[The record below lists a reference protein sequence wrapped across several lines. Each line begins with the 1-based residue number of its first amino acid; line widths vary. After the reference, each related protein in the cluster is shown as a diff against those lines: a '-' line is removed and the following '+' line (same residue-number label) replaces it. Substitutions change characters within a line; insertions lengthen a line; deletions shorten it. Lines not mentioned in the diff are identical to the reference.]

1 MAFEF
6 DPDAMFK
13 ACALYLSKGLI
24 LVRVHGIWPD
34 GRCTCG
40 RKEHAIGKSGERNCG
55 KHPVGED
62 WANHVATAEDDILA
76 WLEDGIP
83 FNVGCLL
90 GPRGG
95 MIDSEDDDEAAKRF
109 RKSIGMDDLETPTW
123 TSGKSTHQLTRW
135 DDCLSTCKGTAS
147 PGGLEVR
154 IGAGNSSIQSV
165 LPPSWHRSG
174 VQYAWKPGFSLD
186 DVDIARTPKALLV
199 ALSNGAGHEASRPDE
214 KPASTM
220 LFGQIPDGHRH
231 RAILRWAWF
240 KIVNQLN
247 PLNRASQDITT
258 REILLLNQQNCKPP
272 ADERHVR
279 KIISD
284 CYEHYRKKK
293 ESGWSPS
300 ERDAEEAIAEAEL
313 DKITA
318 PSRGTKPPTGSGFE
332 LYGLKKVTV
341 GKTEAYEPGEWR
353 IEMIHSDPPEIIL
366 CVPAWEMT
374 PCRGRIHMTFDT
386 FRSAPKVA
394 AAVFTSTRNYIL
406 DGDAGRWQKIWK
418 GHDAC
423 KANNYQSIPGLM
435 ELLMAQKREKDDIA
449 VGTSSLRYAQLAS
462 YVLQVFKKATQP
474 RDEDK
479 PEPNESGRPCWVTPD
494 ELWLQW
500 GKVWEDIGRSH
511 DVVAGE
517 RNRVRA
523 KLLETMGQRDFD
535 HRRHRFPS
543 GRLEYVVFTREW
555 VSALEGLAAGD
566 GNDWTVKGDADGGE
580 AIDPNHS
587 PSTVHETEVLAG
599 QGLAVDGFLS

>member
-40 RKEHAIGKSGERNCG
+40 RKDHAIGKSGERNCG
-55 KHPVGED
+55 KHPVGDD
-62 WANHVATAEDDILA
+62 WASRVAKTEDDILE

-90 GPRGG
+90 GPKGG
-95 MIDSEDDDEAAKRF
+95 MIDSEDDDEAARQF

-135 DDCLSTCKGTAS
+135 DDCLSECKGTAS

-154 IGAGNSSIQSV
+154 MGAGEASIQSV

-174 VQYAWKPGFSLD
+174 VQYSWKPGFSLD
-186 DVDIARTPKALLV
+186 DVEIARTPKALLV
-199 ALSNGAGHEASRPDE
+199 ALSNGAGRSAGKPDE

-220 LFGQIPDGHRH
+220 LFGKIPDGHRH
-231 RAILRWAWF
+231 RAILRWSWF
-240 KIVNQLN
+240 KIVNQRN
-247 PLNRASQDITT
+247 PLDRTMQEITT
-258 REILLLNQQNCKPP
+258 REILLLNKENCQPP
-272 ADERHVR
+272 ADEKHVR
-279 KIISD
+279 QIIAD
-284 CYEHYRKKK
+284 CLEHYRRRK
-293 ESGWSPS
+293 ETGWSPADA
-300 ERDAEEAIAEAEL
+300 DAEESAVEREL
-313 DKITA
+313 DNIAAAEDGKK
-318 PSRGTKPPTGSGFE
+318 KPPPGSGFE

-341 GKTEAYEPGEWR
+341 GKTEAYEPGDWR
-353 IEMIHSDPPEIIL
+353 IEMIHSDPPEIVL
-366 CVPAWEMT
+366 CVPLWEAT

-394 AAVFTSTRNYIL
+394 AAVFTATRAYIL

-418 GHDAC
+418 GNDAC
-423 KANNYQSIPGLM
+423 KANGFQAVPGLM
-435 ELLMAQKREKDDIA
+435 ELLMARKREEDDIA
-449 VGTSSLRYAQLAS
+449 VGTSSLRYAQLAG
-462 YVLQVFKKATQP
+462 YVLQVIKKATTP
-474 RDEDK
+474 KSEDN

-500 GKVWEDIGRSH
+500 GKIWEDIGRSH
-511 DVVAGE
+511 DVVPGE

-523 KLLETMGQRDFD
+523 KLLEIMGQRDFD
-535 HRRHRFPS
+535 HRRHRFES

-555 VSALEGLAAGD
+555 LAALERLSAGD
-566 GNDWTVKGDADGGE
+566 DGDWTVKGDADGGE
-580 AIDPNHS
+580 AIYQNHS
-587 PSTVHETEVLAG
+587 PSTVHEA
-599 QGLAVDGFLS
+599 QAV

>member
-40 RKEHAIGKSGERNCG
+40 RKDHAIGKSGERNCG
-55 KHPVGED
+55 KHPVGDD
-62 WANHVATAEDDILA
+62 WASRVARTEDDILE

-90 GPRGG
+90 GPKGG
-95 MIDSEDDDEAAKRF
+95 MIDTEDDDELGRQF

-123 TSGKSTHQLTRW
+123 TSGKSTHQVTLW
-135 DDCLSTCKGTAS
+135 DDCLSECKGTAS

-154 IGAGNSSIQSV
+154 MGAGEASIQSV

-174 VQYAWKPGFSLD
+174 VQYAWKPGFSLE
-186 DVDIARTPKALLV
+186 DVEIARTPKALLV
-199 ALSNGAGHEASRPDE
+199 ALSNGAGRSAGKPDE

-220 LFGQIPDGHRH
+220 LFGKIPDGHRH
-231 RAILRWAWF
+231 RAILRWSWF
-240 KIVNQLN
+240 KIVNQRN
-247 PLNRASQDITT
+247 PLDRTMQEITT
-258 REILLLNQQNCKPP
+258 REILLLNKENCQPP
-272 ADERHVR
+272 ADEKHVR
-279 KIISD
+279 QIIAD
-284 CYEHYRKKK
+284 CLEHYRRRK
-293 ESGWSPS
+293 ETGWSPS
-300 ERDAEEAIAEAEL
+300 DADADESAVEREL
-313 DKITA
+313 DNIAAADDGKK
-318 PSRGTKPPTGSGFE
+318 KPPPGSGFE

-341 GKTEAYEPGEWR
+341 GKTEAYEPGDWR
-353 IEMIHSDPPEIIL
+353 IEMIHSDPPEIVL
-366 CVPAWEMT
+366 CVPLWEAT

-394 AAVFTSTRNYIL
+394 AAVFTATRAYIL

-423 KANNYQSIPGLM
+423 KANGFQAVPGLM
-435 ELLMAQKREKDDIA
+435 ELLMARKRAEDDIE
-449 VGTSSLRYAQLAS
+449 VGTSSLRYAQLAG
-462 YVLQVFKKATQP
+462 YVLQVIKKATTP
-474 RDEDK
+474 KSEDN

-500 GKVWEDIGRSH
+500 GKIWEDIGRSH
-511 DVVAGE
+511 DVVPGE

-523 KLLETMGQRDFD
+523 KLLEIMGQRDFD
-535 HRRHRFPS
+535 HRRHRFES

-555 VSALEGLAAGD
+555 LAALERLAAGD
-566 GNDWTVKGDADGGE
+566 DGDWTVKGDADGGE
-580 AIDPNHS
+580 AIYQNHS
-587 PSTVHETEVLAG
+587 PSTVHEA
-599 QGLAVDGFLS
+599 QAV

>member
-1 MAFEF
+1 MPFEF

-40 RKEHAIGKSGERNCG
+40 RKDHAIGKSGERNCG

-62 WANHVATAEDDILA
+62 WANRVATTEDDVLD

-95 MIDSEDDDEAAKRF
+95 MIDSEDDDDHAKQF

-135 DDCLSTCKGTAS
+135 DDCLSDCKGTAH

-154 IGAGNSSIQSV
+154 LGAGETSIQSV

-174 VQYAWKPGFSLD
+174 VQYAWKLGFSLD
-186 DVDIARTPKALLV
+186 DVEIALTPKALLV
-199 ALSNGAGHEASRPDE
+199 ALSNGAGRSAGRPDE
-214 KPASTM
+214 KPATTM
-220 LFGQIPDGHRH
+220 LFGKIPDGHRH
-231 RAILRWAWF
+231 RAILRWSWF
-240 KIVNQLN
+240 KIVNQRD
-247 PLNRASQDITT
+247 PLDRAMQEVTT
-258 REILLLNQQNCKPP
+258 REILLLNKENCQPP
-272 ADERHVR
+272 ADEKHVR
-279 KIISD
+279 QIISD
-284 CYEHYRKKK
+284 CLEHYRKKR
-293 ESGWSPS
+293 ESGWFPGDTDGKESAVD
-300 ERDAEEAIAEAEL
+300 EEL
-313 DKITA
+313 DKIA
-318 PSRGTKPPTGSGFE
+318 GADEGKKKPRPGSGFE

-341 GKTEAYEPGEWR
+341 GKTEAYEPGDWK

-366 CVPAWEMT
+366 CVPLWEAT

-394 AAVFTSTRNYIL
+394 AAVFTATRSYIL
-406 DGDAGRWQKIWK
+406 DGDAGKWQKIWK

-423 KANNYQSIPGLM
+423 KANNFQSVPGLM
-435 ELLMAQKREKDDIA
+435 ELLMAKKREEDDIE
-449 VGTSSLRYAQLAS
+449 VGTSSLRYAQLAG
-462 YVLQVFKKATQP
+462 YVLQVFKRATQP
-474 RDEDK
+474 KNEDK

-494 ELWLQW
+494 DLWFQW

-511 DVVAGE
+511 DVAPGE

-523 KLLETMGQRDFD
+523 KLLEIMGQRDFE
-535 HRRHRFPS
+535 HRRHRFEG

-555 VSALEGLAAGD
+555 VDALERLAAGD
-566 GNDWTVKGDADGGE
+566 EDDWTVKGDADGG
-580 AIDPNHS
+580 
-587 PSTVHETEVLAG
+587 
-599 QGLAVDGFLS
+599 

>member
-40 RKEHAIGKSGERNCG
+40 RKDHAIGKSGERNCG
-55 KHPVGED
+55 KHPVGDD
-62 WANHVATAEDDILA
+62 WASRVARTEDDILE

-90 GPRGG
+90 GPKGG
-95 MIDSEDDDEAAKRF
+95 MIDSEDDDEAARQF

-135 DDCLSTCKGTAS
+135 DDCLSECKGTAS

-154 IGAGNSSIQSV
+154 MGAGEASIQSV

-174 VQYAWKPGFSLD
+174 IQYSWKPGFSLD
-186 DVDIARTPKALLV
+186 DVEIARTPKALLV
-199 ALSNGAGHEASRPDE
+199 ALSNGAGRSAGKPDE

-220 LFGQIPDGHRH
+220 LFGKIPDGHRH
-231 RAILRWAWF
+231 RAILRWSWF
-240 KIVNQLN
+240 KIVNQRN
-247 PLNRASQDITT
+247 PLDRTMQEITT
-258 REILLLNQQNCKPP
+258 REILLLNKENCQPP
-272 ADERHVR
+272 ADEKHVR
-279 KIISD
+279 QIIAD
-284 CYEHYRKKK
+284 CLEHYRRRK
-293 ESGWSPS
+293 ETGWSPADA
-300 ERDAEEAIAEAEL
+300 DAEESAVEREL
-313 DKITA
+313 DNIAAAEDGKK
-318 PSRGTKPPTGSGFE
+318 KPPPGSGFE

-341 GKTEAYEPGEWR
+341 GKTEAYEPGDWR
-353 IEMIHSDPPEIIL
+353 IEMIHSDPPEIVL
-366 CVPAWEMT
+366 CVPLWEAT

-394 AAVFTSTRNYIL
+394 AAVFTATRAYIL

-423 KANNYQSIPGLM
+423 KANGFQAVPGLM
-435 ELLMAQKREKDDIA
+435 ELLMARKREEDDIA
-449 VGTSSLRYAQLAS
+449 VGTSSLRYAQLAG
-462 YVLQVFKKATQP
+462 YVLQVIKKATTP
-474 RDEDK
+474 KSEDN
-479 PEPNESGRPCWVTPD
+479 PEPNESGRPCWATPD

-500 GKVWEDIGRSH
+500 GKIWEDIGRSH
-511 DVVAGE
+511 DVVPGE

-523 KLLETMGQRDFD
+523 KLLEIMGQRDFD
-535 HRRHRFPS
+535 HRRHRFES

-555 VSALEGLAAGD
+555 LAALERLASGEDGD
-566 GNDWTVKGDADGGE
+566 RTVKGDADGGE
-580 AIDPNHS
+580 AIYQNHS
-587 PSTVHETEVLAG
+587 PSTVHEAQV
-599 QGLAVDGFLS
+599 V

>member
-40 RKEHAIGKSGERNCG
+40 RKDHAIGKSGERNCG
-55 KHPVGED
+55 KHPVGDD
-62 WANHVATAEDDILA
+62 WASRVARTEDDILE

-90 GPRGG
+90 GPKGG
-95 MIDSEDDDEAAKRF
+95 MIDSEDDDEAARQF

-135 DDCLSTCKGTAS
+135 DDCLSECKGTAS

-154 IGAGNSSIQSV
+154 MGAGEASIQSV

-174 VQYAWKPGFSLD
+174 IQYSWKPGFSLD
-186 DVDIARTPKALLV
+186 DVEIARTPKALLV
-199 ALSNGAGHEASRPDE
+199 ALSNGAGRSAGKPDE

-220 LFGQIPDGHRH
+220 LFGKIPDGHRH
-231 RAILRWAWF
+231 RAILRWSWF
-240 KIVNQLN
+240 KIVNQRN
-247 PLNRASQDITT
+247 PLDRTMQEITT
-258 REILLLNQQNCKPP
+258 REILLLNKENCQPP
-272 ADERHVR
+272 ADEKHVR
-279 KIISD
+279 QIIAD
-284 CYEHYRKKK
+284 CLEHYRRRK
-293 ESGWSPS
+293 ETGWSPADA
-300 ERDAEEAIAEAEL
+300 DAEESAVEREL
-313 DKITA
+313 DNIAAAEDGKK
-318 PSRGTKPPTGSGFE
+318 KPPPGSGFE

-341 GKTEAYEPGEWR
+341 GKTEAYEPGDWR
-353 IEMIHSDPPEIIL
+353 IEMIHSDPPEIVL
-366 CVPAWEMT
+366 CVPLWEAT

-394 AAVFTSTRNYIL
+394 AAVFTATRAYIL

-423 KANNYQSIPGLM
+423 KANGFQAVPGLM
-435 ELLMAQKREKDDIA
+435 ELLMARKREEDDIA
-449 VGTSSLRYAQLAS
+449 VGTSSLRYAQLAG
-462 YVLQVFKKATQP
+462 YVLQVIKKATTP
-474 RDEDK
+474 KSDDN

-500 GKVWEDIGRSH
+500 GKIWEDIGRSH
-511 DVVAGE
+511 DVVPGE

-523 KLLETMGQRDFD
+523 KLLEIMGQRDFD
-535 HRRHRFPS
+535 HRRHRFES

-555 VSALEGLAAGD
+555 LAALERLASGED
-566 GNDWTVKGDADGGE
+566 GDWTVKGDADGGE
-580 AIDPNHS
+580 SIYQNHS
-587 PSTVHETEVLAG
+587 PSTVHEAQV
-599 QGLAVDGFLS
+599 V

>member
-40 RKEHAIGKSGERNCG
+40 RKDHAIGKSGERNCG
-55 KHPVGED
+55 KHPVGDD
-62 WANHVATAEDDILA
+62 WASRVAKTEDDILE

-90 GPRGG
+90 GPKGG
-95 MIDSEDDDEAAKRF
+95 MIDSEDDDEAARQF

-135 DDCLSTCKGTAS
+135 DDCLSECKGTAS

-154 IGAGNSSIQSV
+154 MGAGEASIQSV

-174 VQYAWKPGFSLD
+174 IQYSWKPGFSLD
-186 DVDIARTPKALLV
+186 DVEIARTPKALLV
-199 ALSNGAGHEASRPDE
+199 ALSNGAGRSAGKPDE

-220 LFGQIPDGHRH
+220 LFGKIPDGHRH
-231 RAILRWAWF
+231 RAILRWSWF
-240 KIVNQLN
+240 KLVNQRN
-247 PLNRASQDITT
+247 PLDRTMQEITT
-258 REILLLNQQNCKPP
+258 REILLLNKENCQPP
-272 ADERHVR
+272 ADEKHVR
-279 KIISD
+279 QIIAD
-284 CYEHYRKKK
+284 CLEHYRRRK
-293 ESGWSPS
+293 ETGWSPADA
-300 ERDAEEAIAEAEL
+300 DAEESAVEREL
-313 DKITA
+313 DNIAAAEDGKK
-318 PSRGTKPPTGSGFE
+318 KPPPGSGFE

-341 GKTEAYEPGEWR
+341 GKTEAYEPGDWR
-353 IEMIHSDPPEIIL
+353 IEMIHSDPPEIVL
-366 CVPAWEMT
+366 CVPLWEAT

-394 AAVFTSTRNYIL
+394 AAVFTATRAYIL

-423 KANNYQSIPGLM
+423 KANGFQAVPGLM
-435 ELLMAQKREKDDIA
+435 ELLMARKREEDDIA
-449 VGTSSLRYAQLAS
+449 VGTSSLRYAQLAG
-462 YVLQVFKKATQP
+462 YVLQVIKKATTP
-474 RDEDK
+474 KSEDS

-500 GKVWEDIGRSH
+500 GKIWEDIGRSH
-511 DVVAGE
+511 DVVPGE

-523 KLLETMGQRDFD
+523 KLLEIMGQRDFD
-535 HRRHRFPS
+535 HRRHRFES

-555 VSALEGLAAGD
+555 LAALERLASGED
-566 GNDWTVKGDADGGE
+566 GDWTVKGDADGGKT
-580 AIDPNHS
+580 IHQNHS
-587 PSTVHETEVLAG
+587 PSTVHEAQV
-599 QGLAVDGFLS
+599 V

>member
-40 RKEHAIGKSGERNCG
+40 RKDHAIGKSGERNCG
-55 KHPVGED
+55 KHPVGDD
-62 WANHVATAEDDILA
+62 WASRVAKTEDDILE

-90 GPRGG
+90 GPKGG
-95 MIDSEDDDEAAKRF
+95 MIDSEDDDEAARQF

-135 DDCLSTCKGTAS
+135 DDCLSECKGTAS

-154 IGAGNSSIQSV
+154 MGAGEASIQSV

-174 VQYAWKPGFSLD
+174 VQYSWKPGFSLD
-186 DVDIARTPKALLV
+186 DVEIARTPKALLV
-199 ALSNGAGHEASRPDE
+199 ALSNGAGRSAGKPDE

-220 LFGQIPDGHRH
+220 LFGKIPDGHRH
-231 RAILRWAWF
+231 RAILRWSWF
-240 KIVNQLN
+240 KIVNQRN
-247 PLNRASQDITT
+247 PLDRTMQEITT
-258 REILLLNQQNCKPP
+258 REILLLNKENCQPP
-272 ADERHVR
+272 ADEKHVR
-279 KIISD
+279 QIIAD
-284 CYEHYRKKK
+284 CLEHYRRRK
-293 ESGWSPS
+293 ETGWSPADA
-300 ERDAEEAIAEAEL
+300 DAEESSVEREL
-313 DKITA
+313 DNIAAAEDGKK
-318 PSRGTKPPTGSGFE
+318 KPPPGSGFE

-341 GKTEAYEPGEWR
+341 GKTEAYEPGDWR
-353 IEMIHSDPPEIIL
+353 IEMIHSDPPEIVL
-366 CVPAWEMT
+366 CVPLWEAT
-374 PCRGRIHMTFDT
+374 PCRGRIHMAFDT

-394 AAVFTSTRNYIL
+394 AAVFTATRAYIL

-423 KANNYQSIPGLM
+423 KANGFQAVPGLM
-435 ELLMAQKREKDDIA
+435 ELLMARKREEDDIA
-449 VGTSSLRYAQLAS
+449 VGTSSLRYAQLAG
-462 YVLQVFKKATQP
+462 YVIQVIKKATTP
-474 RDEDK
+474 KSEDN

-500 GKVWEDIGRSH
+500 GKIWEDIGRSH
-511 DVVAGE
+511 DVVPGE

-523 KLLETMGQRDFD
+523 KLLEIMGQRDFD
-535 HRRHRFPS
+535 HRRHRFES

-555 VSALEGLAAGD
+555 LAALERLASGED
-566 GNDWTVKGDADGGE
+566 GDWTVKGDADGGE
-580 AIDPNHS
+580 TI
-587 PSTVHETEVLAG
+587 
-599 QGLAVDGFLS
+599 

>member
-40 RKEHAIGKSGERNCG
+40 RKDHAIGKSGERNCG
-55 KHPVGED
+55 KHPVGDD
-62 WANHVATAEDDILA
+62 WASRVAQTEDDILE

-90 GPRGG
+90 GPKGG
-95 MIDSEDDDEAAKRF
+95 MIDSEDDDEAARQF

-135 DDCLSTCKGTAS
+135 DDCLSECKGTAS

-154 IGAGNSSIQSV
+154 MGAGEASIQSV

-174 VQYAWKPGFSLD
+174 VQYSWKPGFSLD
-186 DVDIARTPKALLV
+186 DVEIARTPKALLV
-199 ALSNGAGHEASRPDE
+199 ALSNGAGRSAGKPDE

-220 LFGQIPDGHRH
+220 LFGKIPDGHRH
-231 RAILRWAWF
+231 RAILRWSWF
-240 KIVNQLN
+240 KIVNQRN
-247 PLNRASQDITT
+247 PLDRTMQEITT
-258 REILLLNQQNCKPP
+258 REILLLNKENCQPP
-272 ADERHVR
+272 ADEKHVR
-279 KIISD
+279 QIIAD
-284 CYEHYRKKK
+284 CLEHYRRRK
-293 ESGWSPS
+293 ETGWSPADA
-300 ERDAEEAIAEAEL
+300 DAEESAVEREL
-313 DKITA
+313 DNIAAAEDGKK
-318 PSRGTKPPTGSGFE
+318 KPPPGSGFE

-341 GKTEAYEPGEWR
+341 GKTEAYEPGDWR
-353 IEMIHSDPPEIIL
+353 IEMIHSDPPEIVL
-366 CVPAWEMT
+366 CVPLWEAT

-394 AAVFTSTRNYIL
+394 AAVFTATRAYIL

-423 KANNYQSIPGLM
+423 KANGFQAVPGLM
-435 ELLMAQKREKDDIA
+435 ELLMARKREEDDIA
-449 VGTSSLRYAQLAS
+449 VGTSSLRYAQLAG
-462 YVLQVFKKATQP
+462 YVLQVIKKATTP
-474 RDEDK
+474 KSEDN

-500 GKVWEDIGRSH
+500 GKIWEDIGRSH
-511 DVVAGE
+511 DVVPGE

-523 KLLETMGQRDFD
+523 KLLEIMGQRDFD
-535 HRRHRFPS
+535 HRRHRFES

-555 VSALEGLAAGD
+555 LAALERLSAGD
-566 GNDWTVKGDADGGE
+566 DGDWTVKGDADGGE
-580 AIDPNHS
+580 AIYQNHS
-587 PSTVHETEVLAG
+587 PSTVHEA
-599 QGLAVDGFLS
+599 QAV

>member
-40 RKEHAIGKSGERNCG
+40 RKDHAIGKSGERNCG
-55 KHPVGED
+55 KHPVGDD
-62 WANHVATAEDDILA
+62 WANHVATTEDDVLA

-95 MIDSEDDDEAAKRF
+95 MIDSEDDDESAKRF

-135 DDCLSTCKGTAS
+135 DDVLSDCKGTAS

-174 VQYAWKPGFSLD
+174 IQYAWKPGFSLE
-186 DVDIARTPKALLV
+186 DVDIARTPKSLLV
-199 ALSNGAGHEASRPDE
+199 ALSNGAGHSAGRPDE

-220 LFGQIPDGHRH
+220 LFGEIPDGQRH
-231 RAILRWAWF
+231 RAILRWAWY

-247 PLNRASQDITT
+247 PLTRVNQDITT

-272 ADERHVR
+272 ADEKHAR
-279 KIISD
+279 KIIGD
-284 CYEHYRKKK
+284 CYEHYRKKL
-293 ESGWSPS
+293 ETGWRPS
-300 ERDAEEAIAEAEL
+300 AADTEDSAAEAEI
-313 DKITA
+313 DKIESQEGGSSKPA
-318 PSRGTKPPTGSGFE
+318 PGSGFE
-332 LYGLKKVTV
+332 LYGLKRVMV
-341 GKTEAYEPGEWR
+341 GKIEAYEPGDWR
-353 IEMIHSDPPEIIL
+353 IEMIHSDPPEIVL
-366 CVPAWEMT
+366 CVPSWEKT
-374 PCRGRIHMTFDT
+374 PCKGRIQMTFDT

-394 AAVFTSTRNYIL
+394 AAVFVATRTYIL
-406 DGDAGRWQKIWK
+406 DGDGGRWQKIWK
-418 GHDAC
+418 GHDAS
-423 KANNYQSIPGLM
+423 KANGFQSIPGLM
-435 ELLMAQKREKDDIA
+435 ELLMARKREEDDIE
-449 VGTSSLRYAQLAS
+449 VGTSSLRYAQLAG
-462 YVLQVFKKATQP
+462 YVLQVFRKATQP
-474 RDEDK
+474 RDEEK

-500 GKVWEDIGRSH
+500 AKVWEDIGRGH
-511 DVVAGE
+511 DVLPGE
-517 RNRVRA
+517 RNRIRSR
-523 KLLETMGQRDFD
+523 LLDIMGQKDFD
-535 HRRHRFPS
+535 HRRHRFSS
-543 GRLEYVVFTREW
+543 GRLEYVVFTKEW
-555 VSALEGLAAGD
+555 IAALESLAAGEYE
-566 GNDWTVKGDADGGE
+566 NWTVKGDVDGGSTTY
-580 AIDPNHS
+580 PNHS
-587 PSTVHETEVLAG
+587 PSTVTESELVG
-599 QGLAVDGFLS
+599 S

>member
-40 RKEHAIGKSGERNCG
+40 RKDHAIGKSGERNCG
-55 KHPVGED
+55 KHPVGDD
-62 WANHVATAEDDILA
+62 WASRVAKTEDDILE

-90 GPRGG
+90 GPKGG
-95 MIDSEDDDEAAKRF
+95 MIDSEDDDEAARQF

-135 DDCLSTCKGTAS
+135 DDCLSECKGTAS

-154 IGAGNSSIQSV
+154 MGAGEASIQSV

-174 VQYAWKPGFSLD
+174 VQYSWKPGFSLD
-186 DVDIARTPKALLV
+186 DVEIARTPKALLV
-199 ALSNGAGHEASRPDE
+199 ALSNGAGRSAGKPDE

-220 LFGQIPDGHRH
+220 LFGKIPDGHRH
-231 RAILRWAWF
+231 RAILRWSWF
-240 KIVNQLN
+240 KIVNQRN
-247 PLNRASQDITT
+247 PLDRTMQEITT
-258 REILLLNQQNCKPP
+258 REILLLNKENCQPP
-272 ADERHVR
+272 ADEKHVR
-279 KIISD
+279 QIIAD
-284 CYEHYRKKK
+284 CLEHYRRRK
-293 ESGWSPS
+293 ETGWSPADA
-300 ERDAEEAIAEAEL
+300 DAEESAVEREL
-313 DKITA
+313 DNIAAAEDGKK
-318 PSRGTKPPTGSGFE
+318 KPPPGSGFE

-341 GKTEAYEPGEWR
+341 GKTEAYEPGDWR
-353 IEMIHSDPPEIIL
+353 IEMIHSDPPEIVL
-366 CVPAWEMT
+366 CVPLWEAT

-394 AAVFTSTRNYIL
+394 AAVFTATRAYIL

-423 KANNYQSIPGLM
+423 KANGFQAVPGLM
-435 ELLMAQKREKDDIA
+435 ELLMARKREEDDIA
-449 VGTSSLRYAQLAS
+449 VGTSSLRYAQLAG
-462 YVLQVFKKATQP
+462 YVIQVIKKATTP
-474 RDEDK
+474 KSEDN

-500 GKVWEDIGRSH
+500 GKIWEDIGRSH
-511 DVVAGE
+511 DVVPGE

-523 KLLETMGQRDFD
+523 KLLEIMGQRDFD
-535 HRRHRFPS
+535 HRRHRFES

-555 VSALEGLAAGD
+555 LAALERLASGED
-566 GNDWTVKGDADGGE
+566 GDWTVKGDADGGE
-580 AIDPNHS
+580 TI
-587 PSTVHETEVLAG
+587 
-599 QGLAVDGFLS
+599 

>member
-40 RKEHAIGKSGERNCG
+40 RKDHAIGKSGERNCG
-55 KHPVGED
+55 KHPVGDD
-62 WANHVATAEDDILA
+62 WASRVAKTEDDILE

-90 GPRGG
+90 GPKGG
-95 MIDSEDDDEAAKRF
+95 MIDSEDDDEAARQF

-135 DDCLSTCKGTAS
+135 DDCLSECKGTAS

-154 IGAGNSSIQSV
+154 MGAGEASIQSV

-174 VQYAWKPGFSLD
+174 VQYSWKPGFSLD
-186 DVDIARTPKALLV
+186 DVEIARTPKALLV
-199 ALSNGAGHEASRPDE
+199 ALSNGAGRSAGKPDE

-220 LFGQIPDGHRH
+220 LFGKIPDGHRH
-231 RAILRWAWF
+231 RAILRWSWF
-240 KIVNQLN
+240 KIVNQRN
-247 PLNRASQDITT
+247 PLDRTMQEITT
-258 REILLLNQQNCKPP
+258 REILLLNKENCQPP
-272 ADERHVR
+272 ADEKHVR
-279 KIISD
+279 QIIAD
-284 CYEHYRKKK
+284 CLEHYRRRK
-293 ESGWSPS
+293 ETGWSPADA
-300 ERDAEEAIAEAEL
+300 DAEESAVEREL
-313 DKITA
+313 DNIAAAEDGKK
-318 PSRGTKPPTGSGFE
+318 KPPPGSGFE

-341 GKTEAYEPGEWR
+341 GKTEAYEPGDWR
-353 IEMIHSDPPEIIL
+353 IEMIHSDPPEIVL
-366 CVPAWEMT
+366 CVPLWEAT

-394 AAVFTSTRNYIL
+394 AAVFTATRAYIL

-423 KANNYQSIPGLM
+423 KANGFQAVPGLM
-435 ELLMAQKREKDDIA
+435 ELLMARKREEDDIA
-449 VGTSSLRYAQLAS
+449 VGTSSLRYAQLAG
-462 YVLQVFKKATQP
+462 YVLQVIKKATTP
-474 RDEDK
+474 KSEDN

-500 GKVWEDIGRSH
+500 GKIWEDIGRSH
-511 DVVAGE
+511 DVVPGE

-523 KLLETMGQRDFD
+523 KLLEVMGQRDFD
-535 HRRHRFPS
+535 HRRHRFES

-555 VSALEGLAAGD
+555 LAALERLSAGD
-566 GNDWTVKGDADGGE
+566 DGDWTVKGDADGGE
-580 AIDPNHS
+580 AIYQNHS
-587 PSTVHETEVLAG
+587 PSTVHEA
-599 QGLAVDGFLS
+599 QAV

>member
-1 MAFEF
+1 MSFEF

-40 RKEHAIGKSGERNCG
+40 RKDHAIGKSGERNCG

-62 WANHVATAEDDILA
+62 WANHVATTEDDVLD

-95 MIDSEDDDEAAKRF
+95 MIDSEDDDDHAKQF

-135 DDCLSTCKGTAS
+135 DDCLSDCKGTAH

-154 IGAGNSSIQSV
+154 LGAGETSIQSV

-174 VQYAWKPGFSLD
+174 VQYAWKLGFSLD
-186 DVDIARTPKALLV
+186 DVEIALTPKALLV
-199 ALSNGAGHEASRPDE
+199 ALSNGAGRSSGRPDE

-220 LFGQIPDGHRH
+220 LFGKIPDGHRH
-231 RAILRWAWF
+231 RAILRWSWF
-240 KIVNQLN
+240 KIVNQRD
-247 PLNRASQDITT
+247 PLDRAMQEVTT
-258 REILLLNQQNCKPP
+258 REILLLNKENCQPP
-272 ADERHVR
+272 ADEKHVR
-279 KIISD
+279 QIISD
-284 CYEHYRKKK
+284 CLEHYRKKR
-293 ESGWSPS
+293 ESGWFPGDTDGKESAVD
-300 ERDAEEAIAEAEL
+300 EEL
-313 DKITA
+313 DKIA
-318 PSRGTKPPTGSGFE
+318 GADEGKKKPRPGSGFE

-341 GKTEAYEPGEWR
+341 GKTEAYEPGDWK

-366 CVPAWEMT
+366 CVPLWEAT

-394 AAVFTSTRNYIL
+394 AAVFTATRSYIL
-406 DGDAGRWQKIWK
+406 DGDAGKWQKIWK

-423 KANNYQSIPGLM
+423 KANNFQSVPGLM
-435 ELLMAQKREKDDIA
+435 ELLMAKKREEDDIE
-449 VGTSSLRYAQLAS
+449 VGTSSLRYAQLAG
-462 YVLQVFKKATQP
+462 YVLQVFKRATQP
-474 RDEDK
+474 KNEDK

-494 ELWLQW
+494 DLWFQW

-511 DVVAGE
+511 DVATGE

-523 KLLETMGQRDFD
+523 KLLEIMGQRDFE
-535 HRRHRFPS
+535 HRRHRFEG

-555 VSALEGLAAGD
+555 VDALERLAAGD
-566 GNDWTVKGDADGGE
+566 EDDWTVKGDADGG
-580 AIDPNHS
+580 
-587 PSTVHETEVLAG
+587 
-599 QGLAVDGFLS
+599 